1 VVLDW
6 DSETV
11 TGKGEGRG
19 QFLAGALAGSRFL
32 ASLGMERQKGK
43 GKSGFPSGM
52 TERKAT
58 AKAKAKANSL
68 RE

>member
-1 VVLDW
+1 
-6 DSETV
+6 
-11 TGKGEGRG
+11 
-19 QFLAGALAGSRFL
+19 
-32 ASLGMERQKGK
+32 MERQKGK

-58 AKAKAKANSL
+58 AKAKAKAKANSL